1 MSTSIRAAVL
11 IGPQTVEL
19 RSVPAPVCGPEDV
32 VVAPRAIG
40 ICGSDLHLYRHGRI
54 GQSIVIGPLVL
65 GHESSGQIV
74 EVGAHV
80 SQFTI
85 GDRVVIEPGI
95 ACGQCYWCHHGDYQ
109 LCPRVRFL
117 GIPPSDGTMAELVM
131 APARFV
137 HALPDNLSW
146 NDGAMIEPFAVALQ
160 AVSSAGIG
168 HGDSVVIMGAGPIG
182 LMILQAARIRGAT
195 NLISVDIA
203 ERPLAMAKTL
213 GATATLDAREDNL
226 EERVRELTNGIGAD
240 HAIEAVGAKP
250 TTQAAFDVVRRG
262 GTVTLVGIA
271 EAPGIPIDT
280 IKIVRTGLTVRSCF
294 RYAHQHPGA
303 LALAAAGRV
312 DLRTFV
318 THQYTFDNVT
328 AAFKDIGKRKGD
340 VIKAIVGIG
349 D

>member
-1 MSTSIRAAVL
+1 MSSSIRAAVL
-11 IGPQTVEL
+11 TGPQTVEL
-19 RSVPAPVCGPEDV
+19 RLVPAPHCGPDDV

-40 ICGSDLHLYRHGRI
+40 ICGSDLHLFRHGRI
-54 GQSIVIGPLVL
+54 GQSIVLGPLVL
-65 GHESSGQIV
+65 GHESSGAVI
-74 EVGAHV
+74 EIGANV
-80 SQFTI
+80 KQFRI

-95 ACGQCYWCHHGDYQ
+95 ACGNCYWCHRGDYQ

-117 GIPPSDGTMAELVM
+117 GIPPSDGTMAESVV

-160 AVSSAGIG
+160 AVSSAGVG

-203 ERPLAMAKTL
+203 ERPLAMATSL
-213 GATATLDAREDNL
+213 GATTTIDAREGSL
-226 EERVRELTNGIGAD
+226 EDRVRSLTHGIGAD

-294 RYAHQHPGA
+294 RYAHQHPSA

-318 THQYTFDNVT
+318 THRYAFDNVSD
-328 AAFKDIGKRKGD
+328 AFRDIGERKGD
-340 VIKAIVGIG
+340 VIKAIVEIA